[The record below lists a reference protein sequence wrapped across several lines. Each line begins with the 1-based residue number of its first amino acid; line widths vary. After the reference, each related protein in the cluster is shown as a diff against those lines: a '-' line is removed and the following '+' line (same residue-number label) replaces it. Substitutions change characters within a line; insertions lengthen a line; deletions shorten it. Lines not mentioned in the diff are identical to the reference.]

1 MYDLIRLA
9 LGYLVG
15 IARFRW
21 LIVIVPAVVSPVGW
35 FYVASMPDTYTA
47 SAKVFVDTDSV
58 LKPLMS
64 GIAVRM
70 DDRRR
75 IQMMTRLLFSRPIL
89 EKLARMADLDLRAK
103 TARQMDDVIDELK
116 NKVKLQRQ
124 GKDIYRLAYTDSDPS
139 LAKKVVQAFLTIFV
153 ETNLG
158 ESRKDQDS
166 AEQFLVRE
174 IKEYER
180 RMVDAE
186 RKLKEFKARNLPYL
200 SDRGGYYAR
209 LQKAKSALAAAKL
222 DLQQAEDRQEELHD
236 QLDDLESEAPGILGE
251 ETAGEPMSPLDARIQ
266 ELQKQVDDLLLR
278 YTERHPEVI
287 TLRRTIA
294 RLEKKKKEQQQM
306 AEAAGEGDEEA
317 AASSRLAQN
326 PVYQQM
332 RLLVSQADADVAAK
346 RAILKEYKRRIKVLQ
361 AEVDKVLQVETEQ
374 KQLNRDYGLISGN
387 YKKLSASLEKLRLG
401 RQVDT
406 HAETVRFRVMEP
418 PKVPE
423 RPSGPPRVLY
433 SSMVFFGALA
443 GGVALALVLSLFRP
457 TFFDRKQLGEVL
469 GLPVLGSV
477 NLVWTEA
484 EKRRRWRGHILFA
497 LSLGLLFLAYG
508 AVVAVYLLDIDVI
521 SHLRHL
527 RRLIA

>member
-1 MYDLIRLA
+1 MYEIIRLA

-21 LIVIVPAVVSPVGW
+21 LIVIVPAVASPVGW
-35 FYVASMPDTYTA
+35 FYVASMPDTFTA

-58 LKPLMS
+58 LQPLMQ
-64 GIAVRM
+64 GLAVRM
-70 DDRRR
+70 DDHRR
-75 IQMMTRLLFSRPIL
+75 IQMMTRLLFGRSTL
-89 EKLARMADLDLRAK
+89 EKLARMTDLDLRAK
-103 TARQMDDVIDELK
+103 NPRQMDEVIDELK
-116 NKVKLQRQ
+116 NKVQLQRQ
-124 GKDIYRLAYTDSDPS
+124 RGDIYRLAYTDSDPA
-139 LAKKVVQAFLTIFV
+139 LAKKVVQSFLTIFV

-200 SDRGGYYAR
+200 SDRGGYYSR
-209 LQKAKSALAAAKL
+209 LQKAKNQLAAAKL
-222 DLQQAEDRQEELHD
+222 DLQVAEERQEELQD
-236 QLDDLESEAPGILGE
+236 QLDDLESGD
-251 ETAGEPMSPLDARIQ
+251 AGALSASDTPLSPLDARIQ
-266 ELQKQVDDLLLR
+266 KLQKQVNDLLLR

-294 RLEKKKKEQQQM
+294 RLKKRKAEQ
-306 AEAAGEGDEEA
+306 EAAAKAAGQGEADDEA
-317 AASSRLAQN
+317 AASERLAQN

-332 RLLVSQADADVAAK
+332 RLLVSEADADVASK
-346 RAILKEYKRRIKVLQ
+346 KAILKEYQRRIKSLQ
-361 AEVDKVLQVETEQ
+361 AEVDRVLQVETEQ

-387 YKKLSASLEKLRLG
+387 YHKLTQSLEKLRLG

-406 HAETVRFRVMEP
+406 HAETVRFRVLEP
-418 PKVPE
+418 PMVPDK
-423 RPSGPPRVLY
+423 PSGPPRILY
-433 SSMVFFGALA
+433 SSMVFFGSLL
-443 GGVALALVLSLFRP
+443 GGVALAFILSLFRP

-469 GLPVLGSV
+469 ELPVLGSV
-477 NLVWTEA
+477 NFVWTDR
-484 EKRRRWRGHILFA
+484 EKRRQRRGHLLFG
-497 LSLGLLFLAYG
+497 LSLLSLFLAYAG
-508 AVVAVYLLDIDVI
+508 VVAVYQLDIDIV

-527 RRLIA
+527 RG